1 MDALTLLGHV
11 SDAYRSLK
19 TLAIEATI
27 ITESGD
33 ENSSQRSEQRLRFF
47 YAAPDRIRYERGGKH
62 GTVQVADGK
71 QLHTSFGVPRRS
83 LGGGPRYSSV
93 PLSQMP
99 RLPHLFRPQF
109 PLGGGDEAFLFQGI
123 DEHVVAAQIL
133 REDEDCHVL
142 SVTYEPP
149 PHASLIVSGSVVLFW
164 VNVENYM
171 VMRLEGEVGHRI
183 QTEDEVSWSRHIVTI
198 RRISVNEQL
207 PEDTFQFTSPADATL
222 EAGGRCGIS
231 MGGGGGGFVQ
241 HSSDGQRRLEH
252 HGSHQWDGDTL
263 VEHSKWKIRGMSL
276 IFERRL
282 TFSVDEKELHVAE
295 RITGPKGEVES
306 SCDLPVG

>member
-1 MDALTLLGHV
+1 MDALTLLRHV

-19 TLAIEATI
+19 TLAIEATV
-27 ITESGD
+27 ITDSGD

-47 YAAPDRIRYERGGKH
+47 YAAPDRFRYERGGKN
-62 GTVQVADGK
+62 GTIQVADGK
-71 QLHTSFGVPRRS
+71 QLHTTFSGPRM
-83 LGGGPRYSSV
+83 LGGGPRYGSV
-93 PLSQMP
+93 PILQMP
-99 RLPHLFRPQF
+99 QLPHLFRSQF

-133 REDEDCHVL
+133 RDEEGCHVL
-142 SVTYEPP
+142 SVTFEPP
-149 PHASLIVSGSVVLFW
+149 PHASLIVSGSAILFW
-164 VNVENYM
+164 VNAENYM
-171 VMRLEGEVGHRI
+171 VMRLEGKVGHRFP
-183 QTEDEVSWSRHIVTI
+183 TEDEVTWSRHIVTT
-198 RRISVNEQL
+198 RKMRLNEQL
-207 PEDTFQFTSPADATL
+207 PEDTFHFTPPADAIL
-222 EAGGRCGIS
+222 EAGGRCGIG
-231 MGGGGGGFVQ
+231 MGGGSGFVQ

-252 HGSHQWDGDTL
+252 SGSHKWDGDTL